1 MNKLE
6 TLVLT
11 KAQEDLLLAYS
22 KIMSITENFA
32 DIVLYININKDNLL
46 TESEVSINELFSLI
60 MANEVKQEEILNLL
74 GNVKVNMAALLDNKT
89 A

>member
-6 TLVLT
+6 ALVLT
-11 KAQEDLLLAYS
+11 KAQEDLLLAHS

-32 DIVLYININKDNLL
+32 DIVLYINVNKGNLP

-60 MANEVKQEEILNLL
+60 RANEVKQEEILNLL